1 MLDSVDIKWREMF
14 TYTCFSHK
22 TFKLLTLEYFC
33 IKLKFKDNST
43 SFSEYILQVKYKLL
57 ETKFK
62 WNMSYKLHIIGLEE
76 VSIQIEIFP
85 ARVKCFWGEQSW
97 WFLFCCSAWPS
108 LGYR

>member
-57 ETKFK
+57 VTKFK
-62 WNMSYKLHIIGLEE
+62 WNMNYKLHVTESNVFAEKIPGD
-76 VSIQIEIFP
+76 
-85 ARVKCFWGEQSW
+85 
-97 WFLFCCSAWPS
+97 LFSVVR
-108 LGYR
+108 LGQV